1 MPMEETPIKRETVR
15 RQVLAYLV
23 LGTVLA
29 VLLAGA
35 IAARQGAFTRTAQ
48 LYFLAD
54 TAAGIAPGV
63 GVRLSGFRIGS
74 VSDVALLPDLKV
86 KVTLEIEEQHF
97 AALRADASADWF
109 KEQLQA
115 AIIELRPGSSSTALS
130 RADPRVSH
138 SRRKTLTEVANDL
151 RARLAPVL
159 DDIKQLTGTVAEHKG
174 DITALLVNARSTTQ
188 ELTSTTQE
196 LRALVAT
203 AKTQVAGLGGQAQA
217 AMGQVQGAMGQVQGA
232 LGQTKQTLDQVATL
246 VRKADQ
252 GMASV
257 NTRLPQLLSQT
268 SDTLEQLN
276 QVARDVRA
284 VSSAASAALPPMLRT
299 AAPLVEETREVVT
312 GVKSNWLLRS
322 MMAPPPAPLLPIDSH
337 DAKAVREPA
346 PR

>member
-1 MPMEETPIKRETVR
+1 MTLDTMEAAPVKRENVR
-15 RQVLAYLV
+15 RQVISYLV

-97 AALRADASADWF
+97 AALRSDASAEWF

-115 AIIELRPGSSSTALS
+115 AIIELRPGSSASSLS
-130 RADPRVSH
+130 RSDPRVNH

-159 DDIKQLTGTVAEHKG
+159 DDVKQLTGTVAEHKG
-174 DITALLVNARSTTQ
+174 DIAALLANARQSSQ
-188 ELTSTTQE
+188 ELASTTQE
-196 LRALVAT
+196 LRALVT
-203 AKTQVAGLGGQAQA
+203 QAKTQVAGLGGQAQ
-217 AMGQVQGAMGQVQGA
+217 GAMGQVQGA
-232 LGQTKQTLDQVATL
+232 LGQAQQTLTQVTTL
-246 VRKADQ
+246 VGKADQ
-252 GMASV
+252 SMANI

-276 QVARDVRA
+276 QVTRDVRA
-284 VSSAASAALPPMLRT
+284 VSSAASASLPTVMRT
-299 AAPLVEETREVVT
+299 AVPLVEESRDMVG
-312 GVKSNWLLRS
+312 GVKSSWLLRS
-322 MMAPPPAPLLPIDSH
+322 MMAPPPSPLLPIDSH
-337 DAKAVREPA
+337 DAKALREPA

>member
-1 MPMEETPIKRETVR
+1 MAPNTMEEAPVKRENIR
-15 RQVLAYLV
+15 RQVIAYLV

-35 IAARQGAFTRTAQ
+35 IAARQGAFTRTEQ
-48 LYFLAD
+48 LYFMAD

-74 VSDVALLPDLKV
+74 VTHLALLPDLKV
-86 KVTLEIEEQHF
+86 KVTLEIEEKHF
-97 AALRADASADWF
+97 SALRADASAEWF

-115 AIIELRPGSSSTALS
+115 AIIELRPGSSGTALS
-130 RADPRVSH
+130 RSDPRVSH
-138 SRRKTLTEVANDL
+138 SRRRTLTEVANDL

-174 DITALLVNARSTTQ
+174 DIATLLVNARNTSQ
-188 ELTSTTQE
+188 ELASTTQE
-196 LRALVAT
+196 LRALVAN
-203 AKTQVAGLGGQAQA
+203 AKTQVAGLGGQAQ
-217 AMGQVQGAMGQVQGA
+217 GAMGQVQGT
-232 LGQTKQTLDQVATL
+232 LGQAQQTLAQVGTL
-246 VRKADQ
+246 VGKADQ
-252 GMASV
+252 SMGNV

-276 QVARDVRA
+276 HVARDVRA

-299 AAPLVEETREVVT
+299 ALPLVEETRDVVS

-322 MMAPPPAPLLPIDSH
+322 LMAPPPTPLLPIDSH
-337 DAKAVREPA
+337 DAKALREPA

>member
-1 MPMEETPIKRETVR
+1 MTPNTMEEAPAKRDNVR
-15 RQVLAYLV
+15 RQVIAYLV
-23 LGTVLA
+23 LGAALA

-97 AALRADASADWF
+97 AALRSDASAEWF

-115 AIIELRPGSSSTALS
+115 AIIELRPGSSASALS
-130 RADPRVSH
+130 RSDPRVSH

-159 DDIKQLTGTVAEHKG
+159 DDVKQLTGTVAEHKG
-174 DITALLVNARSTTQ
+174 DIAALLANARSSSQ
-188 ELTSTTQE
+188 ELASTTQE
-196 LRALVAT
+196 LRALVT
-203 AKTQVAGLGGQAQA
+203 QAKTQVAGLNGQA
-217 AMGQVQGAMGQVQGA
+217 QGAMGQVQGA
-232 LGQTKQTLDQVATL
+232 LGQAQQTLTQVTTL
-246 VRKADQ
+246 VGKADQ
-252 GMASV
+252 SMANI

-276 QVARDVRA
+276 QVTRDVRA
-284 VSSAASAALPPMLRT
+284 VSSAASASLPTVMRT
-299 AAPLVEETREVVT
+299 AVPLVEEGRDLVG
-312 GVKSNWLLRS
+312 GVKSSWLLRS
-322 MMAPPPAPLLPIDSH
+322 MMAPPPTPLLPIDSH
-337 DAKAVREPA
+337 DAKALREPA

>member
-1 MPMEETPIKRETVR
+1 MTPNAMEEAPVKRENVR
-15 RQVLAYLV
+15 RQVMIYLV

-48 LYFLAD
+48 LYFMAD

-74 VSDVALLPDLKV
+74 VTEVILLPDLQV

-97 AALRADASADWF
+97 AVLRSDASADWF

-115 AIIELRPGSSSTALS
+115 AIIELRPGSSATALS
-130 RADPRVSH
+130 RSDPRVGH

-174 DITALLVNARSTTQ
+174 DIAALLVNARNASQELASTTQ
-188 ELTSTTQE
+188 ELK
-196 LRALVAT
+196 ALVAN
-203 AKTQVAGLGGQAQA
+203 AKTQVAGFGGQA
-217 AMGQVQGAMGQVQGA
+217 QGAMGQVQGT
-232 LGQTKQTLDQVATL
+232 LGQAQQTLTQVGTL
-246 VRKADQ
+246 VGKADQ
-252 GMASV
+252 SMANL

-268 SDTLEQLN
+268 SDTLAQLN
-276 QVARDVRA
+276 LVARDVRA
-284 VSSAASAALPPMLRT
+284 VSSAASAALPSLMRT
-299 AAPLVEETREVVT
+299 AVPLVEETKDVVT

-322 MMAPPPAPLLPIDSH
+322 MMAPAAAPLLPIDSH
-337 DAKAVREPA
+337 DAKALREPA